1 MNMECLLLPI
11 PFIFMGKCLLYFGSG
26 HSESKC
32 CVCMGKIA
40 QDVLLCENERNVII
54 QG

>member
-1 MNMECLLLPI
+1 MNMECLLLRM
-11 PFIFMGKCLLYFGSG
+11 PFIFMSKCLLYFGNG
-26 HSESKC
+26 HSESKY
-32 CVCMGKIA
+32 CVCLGKIA